1 MKEIPITVIR
11 SIELLGIVLVVFI
24 FYVGADIIMPI
35 LLSFFISIM
44 LLPVHR
50 FLMSKKIPEILS
62 IIISILLLALF
73 LGGIIWFFSS
83 QITKLI
89 NEFDQIKSNVNNH
102 LNNLSHWIDNKFGIS
117 SKEQTKFINEQS
129 NNVLNSLGKI
139 LGGAMGSFSSFI
151 VFFGLLPIY
160 IYLMLFYK
168 NLFLKF
174 IFMWFS
180 PTDHE
185 MVREGLK
192 ESETIIKSYLLGLI
206 IQVTYMTILLGG
218 LMIIFG
224 IKHALLIGVIFAI
237 LNLIPY
243 IGALFGNII
252 GVLLTLSSTQ
262 ELSAVITVLIIISAV
277 QFLDN
282 NILMPRIV
290 GSKVK
295 INAFAAIFGVIVGG
309 TIAGISGMFLALPL
323 IAVLKII
330 FDRTKILKQWGVLL
344 ADERPKNNLMK

>member
-1 MKEIPITVIR
+1 M
-11 SIELLGIVLVVFI
+11 
-24 FYVGADIIMPI
+24 
-35 LLSFFISIM
+35 
-44 LLPVHR
+44 
-50 FLMSKKIPEILS
+50 
-62 IIISILLLALF
+62 
-73 LGGIIWFFSS
+73 
-83 QITKLI
+83 TKLI
-89 NEFDQIKSNVNNH
+89 NEFDQIKTNVNNH
-102 LNNLSHWIDNKFGIS
+102 LNNLSHWIDNKFGFS

-129 NNVLNSLGKI
+129 NNILNSLGQI
-139 LGGAMGSFSSFI
+139 LGGAMGSFSGFI

-180 PTDHE
+180 ESDHE
-185 MVREGLK
+185 MVKDSLK
-192 ESETIIKSYLLGLI
+192 ESETIIKNYLLGLV
-206 IQVTYMTILLGG
+206 IQISYMTVLLGG
-218 LMIIFG
+218 LMTIFG
-224 IKHALLIGVIFAI
+224 IKHGLLIAIIFAI

-252 GVLLTLSSTQ
+252 GVLLTLSATE
-262 ELSAVITVLIIISAV
+262 ELSAVITVLIIISVV

-309 TIAGISGMFLALPL
+309 TVAGIAGMFLALPL

-344 ADERPKNNLMK
+344 GDERPKENVM